1 MYVELLS
8 DSSAAVDLLR
18 SESWLTYPFR
28 KLITFQNLTERNAE
42 VFTETKS
49 LAILMKFLNYFIL
62 FPVIVT
68 HYSHY

>member
-28 KLITFQNLTERNAE
+28 KLITFQNLTERNSE

-49 LAILMKFLNYFIL
+49 LVILMKFLNYFIL
-62 FPVIVT
+62 FPVTVT